1 MPVQSG
7 IFSKLERQNGIIM
20 KKEIY
25 ITDYNCVTPLGF
37 DADSN
42 WKALLEGKSGV
53 ALHKIIDNQ
62 KAFYASMIDTQKLDE
77 EFNRFF
83 TQNTIDFT
91 RLEKMLL
98 LSLQPLVEKHTLSE
112 NTAFIL
118 STTKGNISLLKNQS
132 ELPEGVY
139 LSKLAQKIAD
149 FFGFKTKPIVVSNA
163 CVSGVMA
170 IAVAK
175 NMIQAGKY
183 KDAFVIAG
191 DELSE
196 FVISGFNSFQAI
208 GSGPCKPYD
217 KNRDGINIGEAAAA
231 IYMTSCHSDE
241 GKISENEK
249 FRFKVLGDSAV
260 NDANHIS
267 GPSRTGDGLF
277 ASIKNAMTEAQVSAE
292 QIDFISAHGTA
303 TLYNDE
309 MEAIAFNRME
319 LQNIPLNSMKG
330 YYGHCLGASGL
341 LESIISMES
350 AIYSTLLP
358 SKNFEENGVSQPL
371 NIIKENQSAAVQ
383 YILKTASGFGGCNAA
398 VVLEK
403 C

>member
-1 MPVQSG
+1 
-7 IFSKLERQNGIIM
+7 M

-37 DADSN
+37 DVSSN
-42 WKALLEGKSGV
+42 WNALLEGKSGV
-53 ALHKIIDNQ
+53 ALHKITESQ
-62 KAFYASMIDTQKLDE
+62 AAFYASMIDTEKLDE
-77 EFNRFF
+77 AFGSRF
-83 TQNTIDFT
+83 TEIHFT
-91 RLEKMLL
+91 RLEKMFL
-98 LSLQPLVEKHTLSE
+98 LSLEPLIKRHPVSE
-112 NTAFIL
+112 ETAFIL

-149 FFGFKTKPIVVSNA
+149 YFGFTTKPVVVSNA

-170 IAVAK
+170 IAAAK
-175 NMIQAGKY
+175 NMILTGKY

-208 GSGPCKPYD
+208 GDGPCKPYD
-217 KNRDGINIGEAAAA
+217 KNRNGINIGEAAAA
-231 IYMTSCHSDE
+231 VYITSSLS
-241 GKISENEK
+241 GNEK
-249 FRFKVLGDSAV
+249 LRFKVLGDSAV

-267 GPSRTGDGLF
+267 GPSRTGDGLY
-277 ASIKNAMTEAQVSAE
+277 ASIRNAMAEAGVIPE
-292 QIDFISAHGTA
+292 QIGFISAHGTA

-309 MEAIAFNRME
+309 MESIAFSRMN
-319 LQNIPLNSMKG
+319 LQHIPLNSMKG

-350 AIYSTLLP
+350 ALHGTLIP
-358 SKNFEENGVSQPL
+358 SKNFVEMGVSEPL
-371 NIIKENQSAAVQ
+371 NIIKENRQAEIK

-398 VVLEK
+398 IVLEK
-403 C
+403 Y

>member
-1 MPVQSG
+1 MN
-7 IFSKLERQNGIIM
+7 R
-20 KKEIY
+20 EIY

-37 DADSN
+37 DVESN

-53 ALHKIIDNQ
+53 ALHQVSNNHEAFFVSKID
-62 KAFYASMIDTQKLDE
+62 SEKLE
-77 EFNRFF
+77 IEFKRFF
-83 TQNTIDFT
+83 DSAQNDNFT
-91 RLEKMLL
+91 RLEKMFL
-98 LSLQPLVEKHTLSE
+98 LSLKPLVERHNITE
-112 NTAFIL
+112 QTAFIL
-118 STTKGNISLLKNQS
+118 STTKGDISLLKN
-132 ELPEGVY
+132 ETTLPEGVY
-139 LSKLAQKIAD
+139 LSNLAQKLAN

-170 IAVAK
+170 ISVAK
-175 NMIQAGKY
+175 NMIQAGRY
-183 KDAFVIAG
+183 KDAFVVAG
-191 DELSE
+191 DEISE

-208 GSGPCKPYD
+208 GSEPCKPYD
-217 KNRDGINIGEAAAA
+217 KNRNGINLGEATAAVY
-231 IYMTSCHSDE
+231 ITSE
-241 GKISENEK
+241 LNQNEK
-249 FRFKVLGDSAV
+249 FKFKVLGDSAI

-277 ASIKNAMTEAQVSAE
+277 ASVQNAMKEANVSAE

-319 LQNIPLNSMKG
+319 LQNVPLNSMKG

-350 AIYSTLLP
+350 SLHNMLIP
-358 SKNFEENGVSQPL
+358 SKNFEEMGVSQDL
-371 NIIKENQSAAVQ
+371 NIIKQNQSAEIK

-398 VVLEK
+398 IVFEK
-403 C
+403 LS

>member
-1 MPVQSG
+1 M
-7 IFSKLERQNGIIM
+7 R
-20 KKEIY
+20 KEVY

-37 DADSN
+37 DVSSN
-42 WKALLEGKSGV
+42 WNALLEGKSGV
-53 ALHKIIDNQ
+53 ALHKIIENQ
-62 KAFYASMIDTQKLDE
+62 EPFYASMIDSEKLNE
-77 EFNRFF
+77 EFNKDFDN
-83 TQNTIDFT
+83 QNFT
-91 RLEKMLL
+91 RLEKMFL
-98 LSLQPLVEKHTLSE
+98 LSLKPLVEKHQISDE
-112 NTAFIL
+112 TAFIL
-118 STTKGNISLLKNQS
+118 STTKGNISLLKNQKT
-132 ELPEGVY
+132 LPEGVF
-139 LSKLAQKIAD
+139 LSSLAQKIAD

-191 DELSE
+191 DEISE

-208 GSGPCKPYD
+208 GTEICKPYD
-217 KNRDGINIGEAAAA
+217 KNRDGINIGEATAAVY
-231 IYMTSCHSDE
+231 ITLE
-241 GKISENEK
+241 RNQNGKFS
-249 FRFKVLGDSAV
+249 FKVLGDSAI

-277 ASIKNAMTEAQVSAE
+277 ASIKNAMTEANIQTE
-292 QIDFISAHGTA
+292 KIDFISAHGTA
-303 TLYNDE
+303 TIYNDE
-309 MEAIAFNRME
+309 MEAIAFSRME
-319 LQNIPLNSMKG
+319 LQNIPLNSMKA

-350 AIYSTLLP
+350 ALNNTLIP
-358 SKNFEENGVSQPL
+358 SKNFEETGTSQPL
-371 NIIKENQSAAVQ
+371 NIIKENQPAEIK

-398 VVLEK
+398 IVLEK

>member
-1 MPVQSG
+1 
-7 IFSKLERQNGIIM
+7 M

-37 DADSN
+37 DVDSN
-42 WKALLEGKSGV
+42 WNALLAGKSGV
-53 ALHKIIDNQ
+53 DLHKIIESQD
-62 KAFYASMIDTQKLDE
+62 AFYASGINSEKLNE
-77 EFNRFF
+77 EFDRVFS
-83 TQNTIDFT
+83 QIDQQTFT

-98 LSLQPLVEKHTLSE
+98 LSMKPLVEKHTISE
-112 NTAFIL
+112 DTALIL
-118 STTKGNISLLKNQS
+118 STTKGNISLLKNQT

-139 LSKLAQKIAD
+139 LSQLAQKIAD
-149 FFGFKTKPIVVSNA
+149 FFGFKTNPIVVSNA

-175 NMIQAGKY
+175 NMIQAGRY

-191 DELSE
+191 DEISE

-208 GSGPCKPYD
+208 GSEPCKPYD
-217 KNRDGINIGEAAAA
+217 KNRNGINIGEAAAA
-231 IYMTSCHSDE
+231 VYITTE
-241 GKISENEK
+241 FSEDEK
-249 FRFKVLGDSAV
+249 FRFKVLGDSAI

-267 GPSRTGDGLF
+267 GPSRTGDGLYG
-277 ASIKNAMTEAQVSAE
+277 SIRNSMMEAKVSAE

-309 MEAIAFNRME
+309 MESIAFSRME
-319 LQNIPLNSMKG
+319 LQNVPLNSMKG

-350 AIYSTLLP
+350 ALQNTLIP
-358 SKNFEENGVSQPL
+358 SKNFEEMGVSEPL
-371 NIIKENQSAAVQ
+371 NIIKKNQPANIR

-398 VVLEK
+398 IVLEK

>member
-1 MPVQSG
+1 M
-7 IFSKLERQNGIIM
+7 R
-20 KKEIY
+20 KEIY

-37 DADSN
+37 DVSSN
-42 WKALLEGKSGV
+42 WNALVEGKSGV
-53 ALHKIIDNQ
+53 ALHKIIDSHE
-62 KAFYASMIDTQKLDE
+62 AFYASMIDSEKLDATFGDHFDE
-77 EFNRFF
+77 
-83 TQNTIDFT
+83 THFT
-91 RLEKMLL
+91 RLEKMFL
-98 LSLQPLVEKHTLSE
+98 LSLEPLIKRHSVSE
-112 NTAFIL
+112 DTAFIL
-118 STTKGNISLLKNQS
+118 STTKGNISLLKNRS

-139 LSKLAQKIAD
+139 LSALAQKIAGY
-149 FFGFKTKPIVVSNA
+149 FGFTKKPIVVSNA

-175 NMIQAGKY
+175 SMISTGKY

-208 GSGPCKPYD
+208 GNGPCKPYD
-217 KNRDGINIGEAAAA
+217 KNRNGINIGEAAAA
-231 IYMTSCHSDE
+231 VYITSALS
-241 GKISENEK
+241 GNEK
-249 FRFKVLGDSAV
+249 FRFKISGDSAV

-267 GPSRTGDGLF
+267 GPSRTGDGLY
-277 ASIKNAMTEAQVSAE
+277 ASIRTAMAEAKVTPE

-309 MEAIAFNRME
+309 MESIAFSRMN
-319 LQNIPLNSMKG
+319 LQLIPLNSMKG

-350 AIYSTLLP
+350 ALHSTLIP
-358 SKNFEENGVSQPL
+358 SKNFEEIGVSEPL
-371 NIIKENQSAAVQ
+371 NIIRENQHAEIR

-403 C
+403 L

>member
-1 MPVQSG
+1 
-7 IFSKLERQNGIIM
+7 M

-37 DADSN
+37 DVSSN
-42 WKALLEGKSGV
+42 WNNLVEGKSGV
-53 ALHKIIDNQ
+53 ALHKVIENQ
-62 KAFYASMIDTQKLDE
+62 EAFYASIIDTEKLNE
-77 EFNRFF
+77 EFKNKFE
-83 TQNTIDFT
+83 NPDFT
-91 RLEKMLL
+91 RLEKMFL
-98 LSLQPLVEKHTLSE
+98 LSLKPLVDKHPVTE
-112 NTAFIL
+112 ETAFIL
-118 STTKGNISLLKNQS
+118 STTKGNISLLKNQTK
-132 ELPEGVY
+132 LPEGVY
-139 LSKLAQKIAD
+139 LSNLAQKIAD
-149 FFGFKTKPIVVSNA
+149 YFGFKTKPIVVSNA

-175 NMIQAGKY
+175 NMILAGKY
-183 KDAFVIAG
+183 KDAIVIAG
-191 DELSE
+191 DEVSE

-208 GSGPCKPYD
+208 GTEPCKPYD
-217 KNRDGINIGEAAAA
+217 KNRNGINIGEATAAVY
-231 IYMTSCHSDE
+231 ITSVLN
-241 GKISENEK
+241 ENEK
-249 FRFKVLGDSAV
+249 FSFKILGDSAV

-267 GPSRTGDGLF
+267 GPSRTGDGLY
-277 ASIKNAMTEAQVSAE
+277 ASIKNAVTEANISTE

-319 LQNIPLNSMKG
+319 LQNAPLNSMKG

-350 AIYSTLLP
+350 ARHGILIP
-358 SKNFEENGVSQPL
+358 SRNFEEMGVSQHL
-371 NIIKENQSAAVQ
+371 NIIKENQPAKIK

>member
-1 MPVQSG
+1 MRKSV
-7 IFSKLERQNGIIM
+7 
-20 KKEIY
+20 Y
-25 ITDYNCVTPLGF
+25 ITDYSCVTPLGF
-37 DADSN
+37 DVSSN
-42 WKALLEGKSGV
+42 WNALLEGKSGV
-53 ALHKIIDNQ
+53 ALHKIIENQ
-62 KAFYASMIDTQKLDE
+62 EAFYASMIDSEKLE
-77 EFNRFF
+77 KEFRKNFDN
-83 TQNTIDFT
+83 QDFT
-91 RLEKMLL
+91 RLEKMFL
-98 LSLQPLVEKHTLSE
+98 LSLKPVVERHNITE
-112 NTAFIL
+112 ETAFIL
-118 STTKGNISLLKNQS
+118 STTKGNISLLKNQTT
-132 ELPEGVY
+132 LPKGVF
-139 LSKLAQKIAD
+139 LSSLAQKIAA

-183 KDAFVIAG
+183 QDAFVVAG
-191 DELSE
+191 DEITE

-208 GSGPCKPYD
+208 GTEPCKPYD
-217 KNRDGINIGEAAAA
+217 KNRNGINIGEATAA
-231 IYMTSCHSDE
+231 IFITSE
-241 GKISENEK
+241 KQNEK
-249 FRFKVLGDSAV
+249 FSFKISGDSAI

-350 AIYSTLLP
+350 ALNNILIP
-358 SKNFEENGVSQPL
+358 SKNFEEMGVSQPL
-371 NIIKENQSAAVQ
+371 HIIKENQPAEIK

-398 VVLEK
+398 IVLEK

>member
-1 MPVQSG
+1 
-7 IFSKLERQNGIIM
+7 M
-20 KKEIY
+20 KKEVY

-37 DADSN
+37 DVSSN
-42 WKALLEGKSGV
+42 WNALVEGKSGV
-53 ALHKIIDNQ
+53 GLHKIIENQ
-62 KAFYASMIDTQKLDE
+62 EPFYASMIDSEKLDN

-83 TQNTIDFT
+83 DSAQKSEIRRLANDNVSFT

-98 LSLQPLVEKHTLSE
+98 LSLKPLVERHSISDE
-112 NTAFIL
+112 TAFIL
-118 STTKGNISLLKNQS
+118 STTKGNISLLKN
-132 ELPEGVY
+132 EKTLPESVF
-139 LSKLAQKIAD
+139 LSSLAQKLAD

-170 IAVAK
+170 IGVAK
-175 NMIQAGKY
+175 NIIQAGKY

-191 DELSE
+191 DEISE

-208 GSGPCKPYD
+208 GTEICKPYD

-231 IYMTSCHSDE
+231 VYITSKRD
-241 GKISENEK
+241 ENEN
-249 FRFKVLGDSAV
+249 FSFKILGDSAI

-277 ASIKNAMTEAQVSAE
+277 ASINNAMTEAQLSAE
-292 QIDFISAHGTA
+292 KIDFISAHGTA
-303 TLYNDE
+303 TIYNDE
-309 MEAIAFNRME
+309 MEAIAFNRMN
-319 LQNIPLNSMKG
+319 LQNIPLHSLKA

-350 AIYSTLLP
+350 ALNKTLIP
-358 SKNFEENGVSQPL
+358 SKNFKETGTSQLL
-371 NIIKENQSAAVQ
+371 NIITENQSAEIK

-398 VVLEK
+398 IVLEK

>member
-1 MPVQSG
+1 M
-7 IFSKLERQNGIIM
+7 R
-20 KKEIY
+20 KEIY

-37 DADSN
+37 NVSSN
-42 WKALLEGKSGV
+42 WKALSEGQSGV

-62 KAFYASMIDTQKLDE
+62 DAFYASMIDSDKLNE
-77 EFNRFF
+77 EFNRIFSR
-83 TQNTIDFT
+83 NNNNDFT

-98 LSLQPLVEKHTLSE
+98 ISLQPLVEKHVISE
-112 NTAFIL
+112 DTAFIL

-139 LSKLAQKIAD
+139 LSKLAEKTAD
-149 FFGFKTKPIVVSNA
+149 FFGFKTKPIIISNA

-170 IAVAK
+170 ISVAK

-208 GSGPCKPYD
+208 GSGACRPYD

-231 IYMTSCHSDE
+231 AYITSE
-241 GKISENEK
+241 PSENEK
-249 FRFKVLGDSAV
+249 LRFKVRGDSSV

-267 GPSRTGDGLF
+267 GPSRTGDGLY
-277 ASIKNAMTEAQVSAE
+277 ASIRNAMNEANVSPE

-309 MEAIAFNRME
+309 MEAIAFNRMV

-350 AIYSTLLP
+350 ALHGTVLP
-358 SKNFEENGVSQPL
+358 SKNFEEMGVTQPL
-371 NIIKENQSAAVQ
+371 NIIRENQPSEIK

>member
-1 MPVQSG
+1 M
-7 IFSKLERQNGIIM
+7 R
-20 KKEIY
+20 KEIY

-37 DADSN
+37 NADSN
-42 WKALLEGKSGV
+42 WNALLEGQSGV

-62 KAFYASMIDTQKLDE
+62 DAFYASMIDSEKLNE
-77 EFNRFF
+77 EFSKFF
-83 TQNTIDFT
+83 AQNTIDFT

-98 LSLQPLVEKHTLSE
+98 LSLQPLVENHSISE
-112 NTAFIL
+112 DTALIL

-170 IAVAK
+170 ISVAK
-175 NMIQAGKY
+175 NMIQAGRY

-231 IYMTSCHSDE
+231 VYMTSCHSDE
-241 GKISENEK
+241 GRISKNEK
-249 FRFKVLGDSAV
+249 FRFKVLGDSAI

-267 GPSRTGDGLF
+267 GPSRTGDGLY
-277 ASIKNAMTEAQVSAE
+277 ASIKNAMTEAKVSPE

-309 MEAIAFNRME
+309 MEAIAFNRMD
-319 LQNIPLNSMKG
+319 LQNTPLNSMKG

-350 AIYSTLLP
+350 ALHSTLIP
-358 SKNFEENGVSQPL
+358 SKNFEEMGVTQPL
-371 NIIKENQSAAVQ
+371 NIIKEDQSAAVQ

-398 VVLEK
+398 IVLEK

>member
-1 MPVQSG
+1 M
-7 IFSKLERQNGIIM
+7 R
-20 KKEIY
+20 KEIY
-25 ITDYNCVTPLGF
+25 ITDYHCVTPLGF
-37 DADSN
+37 NIDSN
-42 WKALLEGKSGV
+42 WKALSEGQSGV
-53 ALHKIIDNQ
+53 ALHTIIDNQ
-62 KAFYASMIDTQKLDE
+62 NAFYASMIDSEKLNE
-77 EFNRFF
+77 EFSRFF
-83 TQNTIDFT
+83 DYAQNDISKFT
-91 RLEKMLL
+91 KLEKMLL

-112 NTAFIL
+112 DTAFIL

-132 ELPEGVY
+132 KLPESVY

-149 FFGFKTKPIVVSNA
+149 FFGFKTKPIVISNA
-163 CVSGVMA
+163 CISGVMA

-175 NMIQAGKY
+175 NMIQAGRY
-183 KDAFVIAG
+183 KDAFVVAG

-208 GSGPCKPYD
+208 GSGPCQPYD

-231 IYMTSCHSDE
+231 LYITSCHSDE
-241 GKISENEK
+241 GKISQNEK

-267 GPSRTGDGLF
+267 GPSRTGDGLY
-277 ASIKNAMTEAQVSAE
+277 ASIRNAMDEAKVSSE

-309 MEAIAFNRME
+309 MEAIAFNRMD

-350 AIYSTLLP
+350 ALHNTLLP
-358 SKNFEENGVSQPL
+358 SKNFEEMGVTQPL
-371 NIIKENQSAAVQ
+371 NIIRENQAAEIK

>member
-1 MPVQSG
+1 
-7 IFSKLERQNGIIM
+7 M
-20 KKEIY
+20 KQEIY

-37 DADSN
+37 NIDSN
-42 WKALLEGKSGV
+42 WEALLAGKSGV
-53 ALHKIIDNQ
+53 ALHTVIENQ
-62 KAFYASMIDTQKLDE
+62 DAFYSSMINTEELIE
-77 EFNRFF
+77 EFSKNFDS
-83 TQNTIDFT
+83 QEFT

-98 LSLQPLVEKHTLSE
+98 LSLKPLIEKHSITE

-132 ELPEGVY
+132 GLPEGVY
-139 LSKLAQKIAD
+139 LPKLAQKIAD

-183 KDAFVIAG
+183 KNAFVIAG

-208 GSGPCKPYD
+208 GTEPCKPYD
-217 KNRDGINIGEAAAA
+217 LNRNGINIGEAAAA
-231 IYMTSCHSDE
+231 VYITSE
-241 GKISENEK
+241 TSENDK
-249 FRFKVLGDSAV
+249 FRFRVLGDSAI

-267 GPSRTGDGLF
+267 GPSRTGDGLYG
-277 ASIKNAMTEAQVSAE
+277 SIKNAMNEANISAE
-292 QIDFISAHGTA
+292 QVDFISAHGTA

-319 LQNIPLNSMKG
+319 LQKVPLNSMKG
-330 YYGHCLGASGL
+330 FYGHCLGASGL

-350 AIYSTLLP
+350 AFHNTLIP
-358 SKNFEENGVSQPL
+358 SKNFEEMGVSQPL
-371 NIIKENQSAAVQ
+371 NIIKENQPATIR

-398 VVLEK
+398 IVLEK

>member
-1 MPVQSG
+1 M
-7 IFSKLERQNGIIM
+7 R
-20 KKEIY
+20 KEIY
-25 ITDYNCVTPLGF
+25 ITDYSCVTPLGF
-37 DADSN
+37 NVESN
-42 WKALLEGKSGV
+42 WNAILEGKSGV
-53 ALHKIIDNQ
+53 ALHKVIENQ
-62 KAFYASMIDTQKLDE
+62 DAFYASIIDSEKLNK
-77 EFNRFF
+77 EFTTVFDSEI
-83 TQNTIDFT
+83 TDSQEFT

-98 LSLQPLVEKHTLSE
+98 LSLKPIIEKHSVTE
-112 NTAFIL
+112 KTAFIL
-118 STTKGNISLLKNQS
+118 STTKGNVSLLKNQN
-132 ELPEGVY
+132 ELPEGAY

-149 FFGFKTKPIVVSNA
+149 FFGFTTKPIVVSNA

-191 DELSE
+191 DEISE

-208 GSGPCKPYD
+208 GSEPCKPYD
-217 KNRDGINIGEAAAA
+217 KNRSGINIGEAATAA
-231 IYMTSCHSDE
+231 YITSES
-241 GKISENEK
+241 SENEK
-249 FRFKVLGDSAV
+249 IKFRVLGDSAI

-267 GPSRTGDGLF
+267 GPSRTGDGLYG
-277 ASIKNAMTEAQVSAE
+277 SIKNAMMEANITSE

-309 MEAIAFNRME
+309 MESIAFNRME

-330 YYGHCLGASGL
+330 FYGHCLGAAGL

-350 AIYSTLLP
+350 TLKSTLIP
-358 SKNFEENGVSQPL
+358 SKNFEEMGVSQPL
-371 NIIKENQSAAVQ
+371 NIIRGNQPATIR

-398 VVLEK
+398 IVLEK

>member
-1 MPVQSG
+1 M
-7 IFSKLERQNGIIM
+7 N
-20 KKEIY
+20 KEIY

-37 DADSN
+37 DVESN

-62 KAFYASMIDTQKLDE
+62 EAFFVSKIDSDKLEE
-77 EFNRFF
+77 EFSKLFDFAQSDN
-83 TQNTIDFT
+83 FT
-91 RLEKMLL
+91 RLEKMFL
-98 LSLQPLVEKHTLSE
+98 LSLKPLVERHQISDE
-112 NTAFIL
+112 TAFIL
-118 STTKGNISLLKNQS
+118 STTKGNISLLKNES
-132 ELPEGVY
+132 TLPEGVY
-139 LSKLAQKIAD
+139 LSKLAQKLAD
-149 FFGFKTKPIVVSNA
+149 FFEFKTKPIVVSNA

-170 IAVAK
+170 ISVAK

-183 KDAFVIAG
+183 KDAFVVAG
-191 DELSE
+191 DEISE

-208 GSGPCKPYD
+208 GSEPCRPYD
-217 KNRDGINIGEAAAA
+217 KNRNGINLGEATASVY
-231 IYMTSCHSDE
+231 ITSELNQSD
-241 GKISENEK
+241 K
-249 FRFKVLGDSAV
+249 FRFQVLGDSAI

-277 ASIKNAMTEAQVSAE
+277 ASIQNAMKEAKVSSD

-309 MEAIAFNRME
+309 MEAIAFNRMD
-319 LQNIPLNSMKG
+319 LQNVPLNSMKG

-350 AIYSTLLP
+350 ALKNTLIP
-358 SKNFEENGVSQPL
+358 SKNFEEMGISQDL
-371 NIIKENQSAAVQ
+371 NIIKENQSAEIK

-398 VVLEK
+398 IVLEK
-403 C
+403 A

>member
-1 MPVQSG
+1 M
-7 IFSKLERQNGIIM
+7 R
-20 KKEIY
+20 KEIY

-37 DADSN
+37 DVSSN
-42 WKALLEGKSGV
+42 WNALLKGKSGV
-53 ALHKIIDNQ
+53 ALHKIIENHEP
-62 KAFYASMIDTQKLDE
+62 FYASMIDSEKLNE
-77 EFNRFF
+77 EFNRLFGSA
-83 TQNTIDFT
+83 QNKSLEFT
-91 RLEKMLL
+91 RLEKMFL
-98 LSLQPLVEKHTLSE
+98 LSLKPLVEKHKISDETV
-112 NTAFIL
+112 FIL
-118 STTKGNISLLKNQS
+118 STTKGNISLLKKQNT
-132 ELPEGVY
+132 LPEGVF
-139 LSKLAQKIAD
+139 LSALAQKIAD

-183 KDAFVIAG
+183 KDAFVVAG
-191 DELSE
+191 DEISE

-208 GSGPCKPYD
+208 GTGICKPYD
-217 KNRDGINIGEAAAA
+217 KNRDGINIGEATAAV
-231 IYMTSCHSDE
+231 YVTGCHSDE
-241 GKISENEK
+241 GKILQNEK
-249 FRFKVLGDSAV
+249 FSFKVLGDSAI

-277 ASIKNAMTEAQVSAE
+277 ASIKNAITEANISAE
-292 QIDFISAHGTA
+292 QVDFISAHGTA
-303 TLYNDE
+303 TIYNDE

-319 LQNIPLNSMKG
+319 LQNAPLNSMKG

-350 AIYSTLLP
+350 ALKNTLIP
-358 SKNFEENGVSQPL
+358 SKNFKETGTSQPL
-371 NIIKENQSAAVQ
+371 NIIKENQPAEIK

>member
-1 MPVQSG
+1 M
-7 IFSKLERQNGIIM
+7 R
-20 KKEIY
+20 KEIY
-25 ITDYNCVTPLGF
+25 ITDYSCVTPLGF
-37 DADSN
+37 DVESN
-42 WKALLEGKSGV
+42 WNAILEGKSGV
-53 ALHKIIDNQ
+53 ALHKVIENQ
-62 KAFYASMIDTQKLDE
+62 DVFYASMIDSEKLNK
-77 EFNRFF
+77 EFITVFDSEITNS
-83 TQNTIDFT
+83 QEFT

-98 LSLQPLVEKHTLSE
+98 LSIKPVIEKHSVTA

-118 STTKGNISLLKNQS
+118 STTKGNVSLLKNQT
-132 ELPEGVY
+132 ELPEGAY

-149 FFGFKTKPIVVSNA
+149 FFGFTTKPIVVSNA

-191 DELSE
+191 DEISE

-208 GSGPCKPYD
+208 GSEPCKPYD
-217 KNRDGINIGEAAAA
+217 KNRNGINIGEAAAA
-231 IYMTSCHSDE
+231 AYITSE
-241 GKISENEK
+241 ISENEK
-249 FRFKVLGDSAV
+249 IKFKVLGDSAI

-267 GPSRTGDGLF
+267 GPSRTGDGLYG
-277 ASIKNAMTEAQVSAE
+277 SIKNAMIEANITSE

-309 MEAIAFNRME
+309 MESIAFNRME
-319 LQNIPLNSMKG
+319 LQNVPLNSMKG
-330 YYGHCLGASGL
+330 FYGHCLGAAGL

-350 AIYSTLLP
+350 ALHSTLIP
-358 SKNFEENGVSQPL
+358 SRNFEEMGVSQPL
-371 NIIKENQSAAVQ
+371 NVIRDYQTSTTR

-398 VVLEK
+398 IVLEK
-403 C
+403 MI

>member
-1 MPVQSG
+1 
-7 IFSKLERQNGIIM
+7 M

-37 DADSN
+37 SIDSN
-42 WKALLEGKSGV
+42 WEALLAGKSGV
-53 ALHKIIDNQ
+53 ALHKVIENQ
-62 KAFYASMIDTQKLDE
+62 DAFYASMINNE
-77 EFNRFF
+77 ELNKEFSKNFDN
-83 TQNTIDFT
+83 QEFT

-98 LSLQPLVEKHTLSE
+98 LSLKPLIEKHNITE
-112 NTAFIL
+112 DTAFIL

-132 ELPEGVY
+132 GLPEGVY
-139 LSKLAQKIAD
+139 LPKLAQKIAD

-175 NMIQAGKY
+175 NMIQTGKY

-191 DELSE
+191 DEISE

-208 GSGPCKPYD
+208 GNEPCKPYD
-217 KNRDGINIGEAAAA
+217 KNRNGINIGEAAAA
-231 IYMTSCHSDE
+231 VYITSE
-241 GKISENEK
+241 ASENDK
-249 FRFKVLGDSAV
+249 FRFKILGDSAI

-267 GPSRTGDGLF
+267 GPSRTGDGLYG
-277 ASIKNAMTEAQVSAE
+277 SIKNAMNEANISSE

-319 LQNIPLNSMKG
+319 LQNVPLNSMKG
-330 YYGHCLGASGL
+330 FYGHCLGASGL
-341 LESIISMES
+341 LESMISMES
-350 AIYSTLLP
+350 ALHSILIP
-358 SKNFEENGVSQPL
+358 SKNFKEMGVSQPL
-371 NIIKENQSAAVQ
+371 NIIKENQPAAIR

-398 VVLEK
+398 IVLEK
-403 C
+403 S

>member
-1 MPVQSG
+1 M
-7 IFSKLERQNGIIM
+7 M
-20 KKEIY
+20 KEIH

-37 DADSN
+37 DVESN

-53 ALHKIIDNQ
+53 ALHKVIDNHE
-62 KAFYASMIDTQKLDE
+62 AFFVSKIDSEKLE
-77 EFNRFF
+77 IEFKRFF
-83 TQNTIDFT
+83 DSAQNDNFT
-91 RLEKMLL
+91 RLEKMFL
-98 LSLQPLVEKHTLSE
+98 LSLKPLVERNPIS
-112 NTAFIL
+112 NDTAFIL
-118 STTKGNISLLKNQS
+118 STTKGNISLLKNES
-132 ELPEGVY
+132 TLPEGVY
-139 LSKLAQKIAD
+139 LSKLAQKLAD

-170 IAVAK
+170 ISVAK

-183 KDAFVIAG
+183 KDAFIVAG
-191 DELSE
+191 DEISE

-208 GSGPCKPYD
+208 GSEPCKPYD
-217 KNRDGINIGEAAAA
+217 KNRNGINLGEAIAAVY
-231 IYMTSCHSDE
+231 ITSE
-241 GKISENEK
+241 LNQNEK
-249 FRFKVLGDSAV
+249 FKFKVLADSAI

-277 ASIKNAMTEAQVSAE
+277 ASVQNAMKEARVSAE

-319 LQNIPLNSMKG
+319 LQNVPLNSMKG

-350 AIYSTLLP
+350 ALHNTLIP
-358 SKNFEENGVSQPL
+358 SKNFEEMGVSQDL
-371 NIIKENQSAAVQ
+371 NIIKQNQSAEIK

-398 VVLEK
+398 IVLEK
-403 C
+403 A